1 VRRAVHRLETVFFVV
16 ILNQEHVFLVF
27 SPMTRDFPKL
37 SIKEIGCDNFRV
49 SSNAVLLT
57 ESFYELIVD
66 VSTIWVEEC
75 ATR

>member
-1 VRRAVHRLETVFFVV
+1 MRRAVHRLETVYFVV

-27 SPMTRDFPKL
+27 SPMTRDFPEL
-37 SIKEIGCDNFRV
+37 SIEEIGCDNLRV
-49 SSNAVLLT
+49 SSNAVLLA
-57 ESFYELIVD
+57 ESLYELVVD